1 MLEFLNQKLA
11 QSKSE
16 FFLDS
21 NTYSMVDL
29 YIFPFASRLFY
40 LKDSV
45 LHSMYEEMAMEDRY
59 PNLFRWFKAM
69 RDRPELNDGKAIIP
83 V

>member
-1 MLEFLNQKLA
+1 
-11 QSKSE
+11 
-16 FFLDS
+16 
-21 NTYSMVDL
+21 MVDL

-45 LHSMYEEMAMEDRY
+45 LHNMYEEMAMEDRY